1 MSVRFWEPLDSLAH
15 RCKRFVP
22 PRLGRWICDRLDLAY
37 GLTKAELRNTGPAV
51 TGKGITD
58 EINADPA
65 EVARLRL
72 SRQQA
77 RAGSVTRRF
86 DDA

>member
-1 MSVRFWEPLDSLAH
+1 MSTRFWEPLDSLAH
-15 RCKRFVP
+15 RRKWLF
-22 PRLGRWICDRLDLAY
+22 PRLLRAWICDRLDLAY
-37 GLTKAELRNTGPAV
+37 GLTKAEL

-77 RAGSVTRRF
+77 RAANVTRRF

>member
-1 MSVRFWEPLDSLAH
+1 MRARFWLALDTLAH
-15 RCKRFVP
+15 RL
-22 PRLGRWICDRLDLAY
+22 RLPWPLRRRICDRLDLAY
-37 GLTKAELRNTGPAV
+37 GLTKAEL

-77 RAGSVTRRF
+77 RAANVTRRF